1 MFLDVEILDK
11 NRDLVASFPST
22 ASLSIR
28 ENIIWKKERFQI
40 LDF

>member
-11 NRDLVASFPST
+11 NGDLVAFFPST
-22 ASLSIR
+22 AFLSIR
-28 ENIIWKKERFQI
+28 KNIIWQKEQVQI